1 MGTGSLAVFLLCILC
16 KIFCR
21 LHVAGKLWA
30 AKCHPKRACGL
41 NIALLIFKMYITLK
55 PVVISNTFLML
66 PYLGKTVKEHG
77 KKHVKWVKEHSQEPR
92 SHGAKIIPIFLQS
105 TGPHVRQVCAVIF
118 VSCGT
123 RRAKDKV
130 KIPWGAKMS
139 PFWRVGMQDSM
150 VSKPLN
156 TSVGPESCSS
166 SPAVPR
172 VP

>member
-1 MGTGSLAVFLLCILC
+1 MTGYSIQFTDISTSTTTGLATQVLFSAFFFSRKPTKPMGTGSLAVFLLCILC

-21 LHVAGKLWA
+21 LHVGGKLWA

-130 KIPWGAKMS
+130 KIP
-139 PFWRVGMQDSM
+139 
-150 VSKPLN
+150 
-156 TSVGPESCSS
+156 
-166 SPAVPR
+166 
-172 VP
+172 